1 MNQKIT
7 YYIVIGL
14 LLFTSN
20 LQAQEYHPFPVKN
33 TVWAE
38 YFHPQ
43 GGYYPNVYH
52 YFALKDNDTIIKG
65 NYYQKLY
72 LSNDT
77 IFTEDKFCGGLREE
91 NKKVYYYSVAPLNCT
106 NRPVPVDTEII
117 LYDFNLKLG
126 DTITRD
132 EFRIR
137 IPGILIVLKIDS
149 MMVGDQYRKVYSFGD
164 TLGNSLSGA
173 QWVEGIGCL
182 SGLLADIGYSFNN
195 DLGSDLICFIHEDEV
210 LFHNYM
216 PECFNSNNPIA
227 VQLLKNESQIKIIPN
242 PAFSSVQI
250 EFEKSDYKSLIIS
263 DRSGK
268 KLKEYD
274 LKGKSFLFINK
285 EELSNGLYL
294 ISVYDNAGNV
304 QTLKLLFE

>member
-1 MNQKIT
+1 MNRKIT

-14 LLFTSN
+14 LLFTSK
-20 LQAQEYHPFPVKN
+20 LQAQEHHPFPVKN

-52 YFALKDNDTIIKG
+52 YFALKDNDTIIKK
-65 NYYQKLY
+65 NQYQKLY
-72 LSNDT
+72 LSYDT

-149 MMVGDQYRKVYSFGD
+149 MIVGDQYRKVYSFGD
-164 TLGNSLSGA
+164 TLGNLLSGA

-195 DLGSDLICFIHEDEV
+195 DLGSNLICFIQEDEV
-210 LFHNYM
+210 LFHNYL
-216 PECFNSNNPIA
+216 PECYNSNNPIA

-242 PAFSSVQI
+242 PAFSRVQI
-250 EFEKSDYKSLIIS
+250 EFDNLDYKNLIIS

-274 LKGKSFLFINK
+274 LKGKSFLVINK